1 MRARI
6 TLFVAIW
13 LASTPAAAQLPGMP
27 GRDAAAAKSGTAQLS
42 GRVLDAETNK
52 PLRRATVR
60 AFTPELRE
68 GRSASTDA
76 QGRWTLRS
84 LPAGKY
90 TITVTKGGFVTLN
103 YGQRRPFEAGQQVDL
118 AAGQTVEKLEV
129 ALPRGGVITGR
140 IEDEFGEP
148 FAGIRVATMRSRYV
162 NGQRRLV
169 AVGPTDITDDV
180 GQYRLHGLAPGDYYV
195 SATNA
200 NVSFDVSEDRLGYAT
215 TYFPGTLML
224 GEAQRVTVTQAQET
238 ANVNFDLA
246 PTRVASVSGVATNS
260 QGKPLA
266 NSLIVLTSPLLQ
278 AGIPTLS
285 PAMVRPDGSFTISN
299 VTPGEYRLETYSIT
313 DVQALTAAGGQSGV
327 AETVSMPITV
337 TGEDITG
344 LTVVAMP
351 TTTAT
356 GRIVF
361 EGEPTPK
368 IASGAVT
375 VIAVP
380 PALTSIIP
388 GGLGRVREDWTFEA
402 KGLTDKRFFRVNP
415 PSGWFLKSVS
425 LRGRDITDTGVE
437 CKPGEDI
444 ADVEVLLTR
453 QAASVAGSATRDGK
467 RTTDYVV
474 VAFASDRARW
484 GATSRFVRTAK
495 PDQSGGFEIKG
506 LPAETYLVVALEYLE
521 PGEEADPEV
530 LERLRPQATEV
541 MVAEGEAKVLS
552 LKIR

>member
-1 MRARI
+1 MRV
-6 TLFVAIW
+6 T
-13 LASTPAAAQLPGMP
+13 ASLVCALLLLPAAAHAQMPGMP
-27 GRDAAAAKSGTAQLS
+27 GRDVATAKTGTAQLS
-42 GRVLDAETNK
+42 GRVVSLESGR

-60 AFTPELRE
+60 AFGSEVRE
-68 GRSASTDA
+68 GRSATTDA
-76 QGRWTLRS
+76 DGRWTLKG

-90 TITVTKGGFVTLN
+90 AVSVTKGGYVTLS
-103 YGQRRPFEAGQQVDL
+103 YGQRRPFDQGQQVDL
-118 AAGQTVEKLEV
+118 AAGQAIEKLDV
-129 ALPRGGVITGR
+129 SLPKGGVIVGR
-140 IEDEFGEP
+140 IQDEFGEP
-148 FAGIRVATMRSRYV
+148 FAGIRVATMRSRYL

-169 AVGPTDITDDV
+169 AVGPTDVTDDV
-180 GQYRLHGLAPGDYYV
+180 GQYRLHGLAPGEYYV
-195 SATNA
+195 SATNS

-215 TYFPGTLML
+215 TYFPGTPML
-224 GEAQRVTVTQAQET
+224 GDAQRVTVAQGQET

-246 PTRVASVSGVATNS
+246 PTRIASVSGMATNS

-266 NSLIVLTSPLLQ
+266 NSLIVLTSPLLA
-278 AGIPTLS
+278 AGIPTVS

-299 VTPGEYRLETYSIT
+299 VTPGEYRLETYSIA
-313 DVQALTAAGGQSGV
+313 DVQALTAGGSQSGA
-327 AETVSMPITV
+327 AETVSMPV
-337 TGEDITG
+337 AVNGEDITG

-351 TTTAT
+351 TTTVT

-361 EGEPTPK
+361 EGESNPK
-368 IASGAVT
+368 IIPGAVT
-375 VIAVP
+375 VIAMP

-402 KGLTDKRFFRVNP
+402 KGLTEKRIFRVNP

-425 LRGRDITDTGVE
+425 VKGSDITDTGVE
-437 CKPGEDI
+437 CKAGEDI
-444 ADVEVLLTR
+444 TGVEVLLTR
-453 QAASVAGSATRDGK
+453 QAASVAGSATLDGK

-484 GATSRFVRTAK
+484 GAASRFVRTSK
-495 PDQSGGFEIKG
+495 PDQSGRFEIKG
-506 LPAETYLVVALEYLE
+506 LPADTYLVVALEYLE

-530 LERLRPQATEV
+530 LERLRTHATEV

>member
-1 MRARI
+1 MRTVI
-6 TLFVAIW
+6 PMLLTFLLLDHV
-13 LASTPAAAQLPGMP
+13 AAAQVPGMP
-27 GRDAAAAKSGTAQLS
+27 PREAPQKAGTAQLS

-52 PLRRATVR
+52 PLRRAAVR

-68 GRSASTDA
+68 GRSVSTDA
-76 QGRWTLRS
+76 QGRWMLRS

-118 AAGQTVEKLEV
+118 AAGQTIEKLEI

-169 AVGPTDITDDV
+169 AVGATDVTDDI
-180 GQYRLHGLAPGDYYV
+180 GQYRLHGLTPGDYYV
-195 SATNA
+195 SATNTSL
-200 NVSFDVSEDRLGYAT
+200 SFDVSEDRLGYAT
-215 TYFPGTLML
+215 AYFPGTLML
-224 GEAQRVTVTQAQET
+224 GEAQRVTVAQGQET

-246 PTRVASVSGVATNS
+246 PARVANVSGVATNS

-299 VTPGEYRLETYSIT
+299 VTPGEYRLETYSIA
-313 DVQALTAAGGQSGV
+313 DVQAVTAARGQSGV
-327 AETVSMPITV
+327 AETVSMPLTV
-337 TGEDITG
+337 NGEDITG

-361 EGEPTPK
+361 EGEANPK
-368 IASGAVT
+368 ITPGAVT
-375 VIAVP
+375 VMALP
-380 PALTSIIP
+380 PALTSIFP
-388 GGLGRVREDWTFEA
+388 GGLGLVREDWTFEA
-402 KGLTDKRFFRVNP
+402 KGLTDKRIFRVSP
-415 PSGWFLKSVS
+415 PSGWFLKSVT
-425 LRGRDITDTGVE
+425 LQGHDVTDTGVE
-437 CKPGEDI
+437 CKAGEDI
-444 ADVEVLLTR
+444 SGVEVLLTK
-453 QAASVAGSATRDGK
+453 QAGSVAGTAIADGK

-474 VAFASDRARW
+474 VAFAADRARW
-484 GATSRFVRTAK
+484 GTASRFVRTAK
-495 PDQSGGFEIKG
+495 PDQSGRFEIKG
-506 LPAETYLVVALEYLE
+506 LAPETYLVVALEYLE

-530 LERLRPQATEV
+530 LERLRPRATEV
-541 MVAEGEAKVLS
+541 MLAEGEARVVA